1 MIEQG
6 LFKRHFVGRDGFI
19 WWIGQI
25 ANDSWTK
32 NLQGSKPT
40 NTPVADQPGFG
51 YRYQVRIMGYHTAD
65 DNELKDAD
73 LPWASVMYPVTS
85 GGGGDASF
93 ETPALRKGNFV
104 YGFFLDG
111 EDAQQPII
119 MGILGYNQY
128 QAIYKDSPR
137 PFVPFRGYNNTN
149 PIATFGVLSSS
160 ESNPTRPDVTQTPD
174 NANRGVGSP
183 SSAQNNNAAR
193 DQEFQSGKSK
203 ESLPLPYTCEKSKSP
218 GQIQKDIQKM
228 IQNIQNAQKGLKNF
242 KYSITHPIQFEGQ
255 QVSIQEYIQ
264 IQIDRGAE
272 AVTRWVRDRI
282 AGAQEWTTRKINN
295 GLKDLYFLLYPDKQ
309 SDAKAAVETA
319 MDLLA
324 CLFKKI
330 IKNLLNIIRKAL
342 LTIVD
347 TFINVPLCAAE
358 NILAAIIGK
367 LTGLINAAVSAILA
381 PLNAIFGVVDLVG
394 DVLGFIE
401 GILSFLSCE
410 EQPECPEIDSW
421 SLWDGA
427 DIPVANFDPTSLI
440 NKVRDFASSVTDA
453 IDPDNFDFD
462 LDFSD
467 IFSDTCGTDAIFC
480 GPPNVVF
487 WGGSGSG
494 ATGNVIVSAVG
505 DILGVDIVNS
515 GFGYGTRSPFLNF
528 EDSCGRGVGATGSV
542 ILGPVSPATDDSGN
556 VLLDPNGQVLYV
568 PNSNGTET
576 GITGVVVENSG
587 YGYLPVPDGSQGGD
601 GRVWS
606 DANQTIVK
614 RSDGTWDIPYD
625 PGELI
630 QLLPG
635 DVVRTPIGSISEL
648 VQLLPGDDVLTPIGS
663 ISDLVGSDGSS
674 ISIPG
679 GTNFDVN
686 SPGTITSP
694 EPNLTTIKTGDYP
707 IKDNEQYPVI
717 LYMCDAIIRNPGVGY
732 QQDDKVIIEPSY
744 GAEITPQFNELG
756 QLTSVKVISG
766 GEGFQQIPTIYI
778 ESETGFNAEIVPR
791 FCIDRVGV
799 DQVKEPTSQ
808 DKIISVVDCVGRG

>member
-73 LPWASVMYPVTS
+73 LPWASLMYPVTS

-282 AGAQEWTTRKINN
+282 AGAQEWITRKINN
-295 GLKDLYFLLYPDKQ
+295 GLKDLYFLLFPDKQ

-342 LTIVD
+342 LAIVD
-347 TFINVPLCAAE
+347 RFINVPLCAAE
-358 NILAAIIGK
+358 NILAAILGK
-367 LTGLINAAVSAILA
+367 LFGLINSAVSAILA
-381 PLNAIFGVVDLVG
+381 PLQVIFGAIDLVG
-394 DVLGFIE
+394 DILGFIE
-401 GILSFLSCE
+401 GVLSFLSCE
-410 EQPECPEIDSW
+410 EKPECPEVESW
-421 SLWDGA
+421 NLWDGA
-427 DIPVANFDPTSLI
+427 GIPAANFDPTSLI

-515 GFGYGTRSPFLNF
+515 GFGYGTRAPFLNF
-528 EDSCGRGVGATGSV
+528 EDSCGRGVGATGRV
-542 ILGPVSPATDDSGN
+542 ILGPVSPTTDDSGN
-556 VLLDPNGQVLYV
+556 VILDSNGEVVYV
-568 PNSNGTET
+568 PNPNGTET
-576 GITGVVVENSG
+576 GVTGVIVEDSG

-601 GRVWS
+601 GRVWA
-606 DANQTIVK
+606 DANQTTVK
-614 RSDGTWDIPYD
+614 RSDGAWDIPYD

-630 QLLPG
+630 QVLPG
-635 DVVRTPIGSISEL
+635 DVVR
-648 VQLLPGDDVLTPIGS
+648 TPIGS

-679 GTNFDVN
+679 GTNFNVN

-707 IKDNEQYPVI
+707 IKNDEQYPVI
-717 LYMCDAIIRNPGVGY
+717 LYMCGAIIKNPGVGY
-732 QQDDKVIIEPSY
+732 QQGDKVIIEPSY

-778 ESETGFNAEIVPR
+778 ESETGFNAEIVPK

>member
-1 MIEQG
+1 
-6 LFKRHFVGRDGFI
+6 V
-19 WWIGQI
+19 
-25 ANDSWTK
+25 
-32 NLQGSKPT
+32 
-40 NTPVADQPGFG
+40 V
-51 YRYQVRIMGYHTAD
+51 
-65 DNELKDAD
+65 
-73 LPWASVMYPVTS
+73 
-85 GGGGDASF
+85 
-93 ETPALRKGNFV
+93 
-104 YGFFLDG
+104 
-111 EDAQQPII
+111 
-119 MGILGYNQY
+119 
-128 QAIYKDSPR
+128 
-137 PFVPFRGYNNTN
+137 
-149 PIATFGVLSSS
+149 
-160 ESNPTRPDVTQTPD
+160 
-174 NANRGVGSP
+174 
-183 SSAQNNNAAR
+183 
-193 DQEFQSGKSK
+193 K
-203 ESLPLPYTCEKSKSP
+203 ESLALPYTCEKSKSP
-218 GQIQKDIQKM
+218 GAIQKDIQKM

-264 IQIDRGAE
+264 IQIDRGAR
-272 AVTRWVRDRI
+272 AISGWVRDRI
-282 AGAQEWTTRKINN
+282 AGAQEWITRKINN
-295 GLKDLYFLLYPDKQ
+295 GLKDLYFLLFPDKQ

-342 LTIVD
+342 LAIVD
-347 TFINVPLCAAE
+347 RFINVPLCAAE
-358 NILAAIIGK
+358 NILAAILGK
-367 LTGLINAAVSAILA
+367 LFGLINSAVSAILA
-381 PLNAIFGVVDLVG
+381 PLQVIFGAIDLVG
-394 DVLGFIE
+394 DILGFIE
-401 GILSFLSCE
+401 GVLSFLSCE
-410 EQPECPEIDSW
+410 EKPECPEVESW
-421 SLWDGA
+421 NLWDGA
-427 DIPVANFDPTSLI
+427 GIPAANFDPTSLI

-515 GFGYGTRSPFLNF
+515 GFGYGTRAPFLNF

-556 VLLDPNGQVLYV
+556 VLLDPNGQVIYV

-576 GITGVVVENSG
+576 GVTGVIVEDSG

-601 GRVWS
+601 SRVWS
-606 DANQTIVK
+606 DANQTTVK

-625 PGELI
+625 SGELI

-635 DVVRTPIGSISEL
+635 DVVR
-648 VQLLPGDDVLTPIGS
+648 TPIGS

-679 GTNFDVN
+679 GTNFNVN

-707 IKDNEQYPVI
+707 IKNDEQYPVI
-717 LYMCDAIIRNPGVGY
+717 LYMCGAIIKNPGVGY
-732 QQDDKVIIEPSY
+732 QQGDKVIIEPSY

>member
-65 DNELKDAD
+65 DEELRDED

-85 GGGGDASF
+85 GGGGDTTF

-183 SSAQNNNAAR
+183 SSAQNNSVAR
-193 DQEFQSGKSK
+193 EQEAKPPE
-203 ESLPLPYTCEKSKSP
+203 ESLALPYTCEKSKSP
-218 GQIQKDIQKM
+218 GAIQKDIQKM

-264 IQIDRGAE
+264 IQIDRGAR
-272 AVTRWVRDRI
+272 AISGWVRDRI
-282 AGAQEWTTRKINN
+282 AGAQEWITRKINN
-295 GLKDLYFLLYPDKQ
+295 GLKDLYFLLFPDKQ

-342 LTIVD
+342 LAIVD
-347 TFINVPLCAAE
+347 RFINVPLCAAE
-358 NILAAIIGK
+358 NILAAILGK
-367 LTGLINAAVSAILA
+367 LFGLINSAVSAILA
-381 PLNAIFGVVDLVG
+381 PLQVIFGAIDLVG
-394 DVLGFIE
+394 DILGFIE
-401 GILSFLSCE
+401 GVLSFLSCE
-410 EQPECPEIDSW
+410 EKPECPEVESW
-421 SLWDGA
+421 NLWDGA
-427 DIPVANFDPTSLI
+427 GIPAANFDPTSLI

-515 GFGYGTRSPFLNF
+515 GFGYGTRAPFLNF

-556 VLLDPNGQVLYV
+556 VLLDPNGQVIYV

-576 GITGVVVENSG
+576 GVTGVIVEDSG

-601 GRVWS
+601 SRVWS
-606 DANQTIVK
+606 DANQTTVK

-625 PGELI
+625 SGELI

-635 DVVRTPIGSISEL
+635 DVVR
-648 VQLLPGDDVLTPIGS
+648 TPIGS

-679 GTNFDVN
+679 GTNFNVN

-707 IKDNEQYPVI
+707 IKNDEQYPVI
-717 LYMCDAIIRNPGVGY
+717 LYMCGAIIKNPGVGY
-732 QQDDKVIIEPSY
+732 QQGDKVIIEPSY

>member
-25 ANDSWTK
+25 ANNSWTK

-40 NTPVADQPGFG
+40 NTSVADQPGFG

-93 ETPALRKGNFV
+93 ETPALKKGNFV

-149 PIATFGVLSSS
+149 PIATYGVLSST
-160 ESNPTRPDVTQTPD
+160 ESNPTRPDITQTPD

-183 SSAQNNNAAR
+183 SSAQNNNIAR
-193 DQEFQSGKSK
+193 DQEFESGKSK
-203 ESLPLPYTCEKSKSP
+203 EPLPLPYTCENNKSP

-264 IQIDRGAE
+264 IQIDRGAK
-272 AVTRWVRDRI
+272 AVSGWIRDRI
-282 AGAQEWTTRKINN
+282 SGALEWITRKINN
-295 GLKDLYFLLYPDKQ
+295 GLKDLYFLLFPDKQ

-319 MDLLA
+319 MDLLS

-330 IKNLLNIIRKAL
+330 IKNLLKIVRKAL

-367 LTGLINAAVSAILA
+367 LAGLINATVSAILA
-381 PLNAIFGVVDLVG
+381 PLNAIFGVVDIVG

-410 EQPECPEIDSW
+410 EKPECPEIDGW

-427 DIPVANFDPTSLI
+427 DIPAANFDPTSLI
-440 NKVRDFASSVTDA
+440 NKVRDFASNVTQA

-528 EDSCGRGVGATGSV
+528 EDSCGRGVGAAGRV
-542 ILGPVSPATDDSGN
+542 ILGPVSPTTDDFGN
-556 VLLDPNGQVLYV
+556 VLLDSNGQVLYV

-576 GITGVVVENSG
+576 GVIGVIVEDSG
-587 YGYLPVPDGSQGGD
+587 YGYLPTPDGSQGGD
-601 GRVWS
+601 GRVWA
-606 DANQTIVK
+606 DANQTTVK

-625 PGELI
+625 PGEFI
-630 QLLPG
+630 QVLPG
-635 DVVRTPIGSISEL
+635 DVVRTPIGSISNL
-648 VQLLPGDDVLTPIGS
+648 VNSDD
-663 ISDLVGSDGSS
+663 SS
-674 ISIPG
+674 TFIPG
-679 GTNFDVN
+679 GTNFNVD

-707 IKDNEQYPVI
+707 IKDDEQYPVI
-717 LYMCDAIIRNPGVGY
+717 LYMCDVIIKNPGVGY

-778 ESETGFNAEIVPR
+778 ESETGFNVEIIPR

-799 DQVKEPTSQ
+799 DKVKEPKTQ
-808 DKIISVVDCVGRG
+808 DKIISIIDCVGKR